1 MTTIHTL
8 LFVLQVLVAVALIG
22 FILIQQG
29 KGADAGAAF
38 GSGSSGTVFGSQGS
52 GGFMV
57 KITSILATIF
67 LANSLL
73 LGYLASQ
80 SIQTAPESL
89 MDRVVVE
96 EVAEEQATIAEDMPA
111 MSEEV
116 GNGDIPVIPAE

>member
-57 KITSILATIF
+57 KVTSILATIF

-73 LGYLASQ
+73 LGYLATK
-80 SIQTAPESL
+80 SIESAPESL

-96 EVAEEQATIAEDMPA
+96 EVVQEEQAGAEDMPA
-111 MSEEV
+111 MSDEI
-116 GNGDIPVIPAE
+116 GSGDMPSIPAE

>member
-96 EVAEEQATIAEDMPA
+96 EVASALP
-111 MSEEV
+111 
-116 GNGDIPVIPAE
+116 

>member
-96 EVAEEQATIAEDMPA
+96 EVAEEQTTIAEDMPA
-111 MSEEV
+111 MSEEA

>member
-1 MTTIHTL
+1 MATVHTL
-8 LFVLQVLVAVALIG
+8 LFVLQVLVAVALIV

-57 KITSILATIF
+57 KVTSILSVIF

-73 LGYLASQ
+73 LGYLATQ
-80 SIQTAPESL
+80 SIQSAPESL
-89 MDRVVVE
+89 MDRVVIE
-96 EVAEEQATIAEDMPA
+96 ETVEQAAVEDMPA
-111 MSEEV
+111 MTEETFS
-116 GNGDIPVIPAE
+116 DDLPAIPAE